1 MVYKKTNA
9 RKVSLRVDGLA
20 LTAKE
25 NTSTKRGQFMEK
37 GKDNKK
43 DQNQLHLAEKL
54 RKSGIPN
61 GVIAEM
67 TKISEKALSKN

>member
-1 MVYKKTNA
+1 
-9 RKVSLRVDGLA
+9 
-20 LTAKE
+20 
-25 NTSTKRGQFMEK
+25 MEK
-37 GKDNKK
+37 KK
-43 DQNQLHLAEKL
+43 YTCKKLKKLHLAEKI

>member
-1 MVYKKTNA
+1 
-9 RKVSLRVDGLA
+9 
-20 LTAKE
+20 
-25 NTSTKRGQFMEK
+25 MEK
-37 GKDNKK
+37 KKDNKK
-43 DQNQLHLAEKL
+43 DQNKIDLAETL